1 MINLSLNILKNVP
14 IIIVTSCYY
23 DEQIEAEIDQQFP
36 SQSHVITEDKEEIS
50 NLLTVLQYDFEK

>member
-1 MINLSLNILKNVP
+1 MLKDVP
-14 IIIVTSCYY
+14 IIIVTSCYF
-23 DEQIEAEIDQQFP
+23 DEQIEAEIDRQFP